1 MKFPEKIKNTF
12 HYEFTHK
19 EWILAVTE
27 GIVYLI
33 ITAVLF
39 YNTILAAVVML
50 PYLHFHLK
58 KKEKEL
64 KKKQTEQTN
73 LQFKDGMLA
82 ISSALSAGYS
92 VENALKSAAR
102 ELASLYGEDA
112 VLVKEFMEINRKA
125 AMNGNV
131 EDALTEMA
139 EHIGIEDAVYFAE
152 VFRYAKRSGGN
163 LIEIIEKT
171 AGIISDKITVK
182 EDINVLISGRKMEQK
197 VMNMMPFGIIAYLR
211 IAAYEFISPMY
222 GNLMGVIVMTL
233 CLAGYLAA
241 KVYAEKLI
249 DIRVS

>member
-1 MKFPEKIKNTF
+1 MKLSEMARNTF
-12 HYEFTHK
+12 CYELTPK
-19 EWILAVTE
+19 ECAVAVAE
-27 GIVYLI
+27 GVIYLV
-33 ITAVLF
+33 ITAFLF

-58 KKEKEL
+58 KKEKD
-64 KKKQTEQTN
+64 KKQKQDAQVN
-73 LQFKDGMLA
+73 QQFKDGMLA
-82 ISSALSAGYS
+82 ISSALGAGYS

-102 ELASLYGEDA
+102 ELADLYGEN
-112 VLVKEFMEINRKA
+112 VVIVREFREINRKA

-131 EDALTEMA
+131 EDALKEMA
-139 EHIGIEDAVYFAE
+139 EHIEIEDAVYFAE

-163 LIEIIEKT
+163 LVEIIEKT

-222 GNLMGVIVMTL
+222 GNLLGVGVMTA
-233 CLAGYLAA
+233 CLAGYMAA
-241 KVYAEKLI
+241 KTYAGKLI
-249 DIRVS
+249 DIRV